1 MEKLNIVLEKMPEG
15 CLDKYG
21 LELLLSKYYYWGDE
35 EDRIPSDIPMTIDDS
50 YHKDQEREM
59 AL

>member
-1 MEKLNIVLEKMPEG
+1 MPEG